1 VQFASKVLPVE
12 LTGARIAWAAHDVA
26 PDVPG
31 SPDDDDHTTTL
42 SAGQSPKTNRT
53 LPWRR

>member
-1 VQFASKVLPVE
+1 VE
-12 LTGARIAWAAHDVA
+12 LTGARIAWAAHDVS

-31 SPDDDDHTTTL
+31 TPDDDDHTTTL